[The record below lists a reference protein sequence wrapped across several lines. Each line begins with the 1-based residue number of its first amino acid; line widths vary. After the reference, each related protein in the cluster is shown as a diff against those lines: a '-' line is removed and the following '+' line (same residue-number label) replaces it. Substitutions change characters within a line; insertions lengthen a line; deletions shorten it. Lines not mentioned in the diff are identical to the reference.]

1 MSERTV
7 KFIIAAVLF
16 LHGIAH
22 IGPVGA
28 YLWIKTRPNDP
39 TSGWVAARSWLAPG
53 LPPRAATTLATILWA
68 FSLVGF
74 VAAALACAGIVLPSG
89 LWSQLA
95 VVSAFISSIGIIAFF
110 GTWPMFN
117 TLAAVGVNAAVLV
130 TQLIL
135 DWPPATLFGG

>member
-1 MSERTV
+1 MSGGTI

-22 IGPVGA
+22 IGPVSA
-28 YLWIKTRPNDP
+28 YLWIKSRPQDP
-39 TSGWVAARSWLAPG
+39 TSGWIAARSWLAPG
-53 LPPRAATTLATILWA
+53 LPARAATIVATVFWA

-74 VAAALACAGIVLPSG
+74 VVAALAFTGILVPAG

-95 VVSAFISSIGIIAFF
+95 VVSAVISTLGIFAFF

-117 TLAAVGVNAAVLV
+117 ALAALGVNAAVLV

-135 DWPPATLFGG
+135 HWPPPTMFGG